1 MWLHARDNPRHNTL
15 RGCGASPTHTRGN
28 AKDGV
33 TPGFVAES
41 PLGFPDPK
49 WDTPLRS
56 GRLVRRIPG
65 VSLPL
70 NPALIA
76 AIPSG
81 MKMRPLPEPGGFPD
95 ISRWLRSNATTPPVW
110 IPNMP
115 HPGGMPARPARM
127 CRTSTHPSFHPPPP
141 GPSANARP
149 PEQTCIPLSL
159 PTSASSPRLRAI
171 SRLFAPPAPASPQQ
185 KKSGIS
191 FRQSRSKSGA
201 VPPVNPVPPPCL

>member
-33 TPGFVAES
+33 TPGFVPES

-95 ISRWLRSNATTPPVW
+95 ISRWLRSNATTPPVIAPHHTR
-110 IPNMP
+110 IPEGCQPATPSRP
-115 HPGGMPARPARM
+115 HPFQPNAGTPAGVPTLHGTR
-127 CRTSTHPSFHPPPP
+127 H
-141 GPSANARP
+141 
-149 PEQTCIPLSL
+149 PLSS
-159 PTSASSPRLRAI
+159 SARFVPFCGYIPR
-171 SRLFAPPAPASPQQ
+171 FPYGE
-185 KKSGIS
+185 GITG
-191 FRQSRSKSGA
+191 RTIEEAWVRS
-201 VPPVNPVPPPCL
+201 L